1 MTTRTINQI
10 QLVIQLRWRLV
21 RHCMA
26 KAEAQSCPN
35 TYGIYYTA
43 VLISVRGTR
52 ANSEK
57 KLMLWAV

>member
-1 MTTRTINQI
+1 
-10 QLVIQLRWRLV
+10 
-21 RHCMA
+21 MA